1 MTQDA
6 RDAELRQLLLD
17 HRQTL
22 ATAVHARLRAGR
34 DDHASEGR
42 DDMERSDDNI
52 RDDLSFALLQ
62 MTSESLAAIDAALAR
77 LEAGHYGVCAACEQ
91 PIASQR
97 LRALPFAV
105 RCQPCANDREHATPG
120 ATTPSRW
127 GPISD
132 VEGGLPA

>member
-22 ATAVHARLRAGR
+22 ETDVQGRLRAGR

-62 MTSESLAAIDAALAR
+62 LKSESLAAIEAALAR
-77 LEAGHYGVCAACEQ
+77 LEAGQYGICAACEQ
-91 PIASQR
+91 PIPSRR

-105 RCQPCANDREHATPG
+105 RCQPCADARERASAGPT
-120 ATTPSRW
+120 APSRW
-127 GPISD
+127 GPLSD
-132 VEGGLPA
+132 VTGVAPA